1 MKKIDETPDDI
12 LFEYGG
18 YIPEWEADRLHDTNV
33 RWFDQEIKKG
43 HKVFL
48 LSTDHKDSVVEY
60 LGQQIYNFCCRYMT
74 TDENVAKEYKLKVNK
89 VKEGSETILEL
100 LSWCDEKINNKE
112 MEVVLWV

>member
-1 MKKIDETPDDI
+1 MKKVNETPDDI
-12 LFEYGG
+12 FIEYGG
-18 YIPEWEADRLHDTNV
+18 HIPEWEADRLHDANV
-33 RWFDQEIKKG
+33 RWFDQEIKNG

-60 LGQQIYNFCCRYMT
+60 SGQQIFNFCCSYMT

-89 VKEGSETILEL
+89 VKENGGMILSF